1 MPVLKEPAIA
11 GPVLAVLLFL
21 SHTFFGPEATER
33 KSLTNS
39 GAWIGAE
46 LVPDERWLAKDSI
59 ITGAAWQSSW
69 QGVYGTSPQRRI
81 AKNAAVRVRDVFSQ
95 FLPAERSRAS

>member
-1 MPVLKEPAIA
+1 MPVLKELAIA
-11 GPVLAVLLFL
+11 GPVLALLLFL
-21 SHTFFGPEATER
+21 SHTFLGPGAADS
-33 KSLTNS
+33 KSLTNR

-46 LVPDERWLAKDSI
+46 LVPDERWLVKDSI
-59 ITGAAWQSSW
+59 VTGAAWQ
-69 QGVYGTSPQRRI
+69 GNYAPLAQRRI

>member
-1 MPVLKEPAIA
+1 MPVLKELAIA

-21 SHTFFGPEATER
+21 SHTFLGPDATEA
-33 KSLTNS
+33 KSLTNR

-59 ITGAAWQSSW
+59 VTGAAWQ
-69 QGVYGTSPQRRI
+69 GVYAVSPQRRI

-95 FLPAERSRAS
+95 FLPTERSRAS